1 MIRKIKEFEYLNPS
15 ILSELISFLAEYKGR
30 AKMFA
35 GGTDVLIQL
44 KERKLSPKY
53 LIDIKNISELNYIN
67 YSENEGLKIGALVTH
82 TSLANSEV
90 IREKYSLLAEAS
102 LAVGVLQTRNRGT
115 VAGNI
120 CNASPSA
127 DTLPALIALDATLKL
142 VSFEGERIVKIE
154 KFFTGPFKTI
164 LKETEVVT
172 EIQIPSL
179 PHLSGGAYLWLP
191 KITSVDETLVG
202 AAVVVNLE
210 DLKNKIC
217 ANARISLGSVAPI
230 PFRAKMAENF
240 VKGKKLESMIC
251 KEAGEIAANESSPRS
266 RAEYRKEMTKVLV
279 KRSLDKALKNISK

>member
-15 ILSELISFLAEYKGR
+15 TLSKLIYFLAKYKGQ

-44 KERKLSPKY
+44 KEMKLSPKY

-67 YSENEGLKIGALVTH
+67 YNENEGLKIGALVTH

-115 VAGNI
+115 VVGNI

-142 VSFEGERIVKIE
+142 ASLKGERIVKIE
-154 KFFTGPFKTI
+154 KFFAGPFKTI
-164 LKETEVVT
+164 LKETEVIT

-179 PHLSGGAYLWLP
+179 PHHSGGVYLWLT

-240 VKGKKLESMIC
+240 VKGKKLGSMIC

-266 RAEYRKEMTKVLV
+266 RAEYRREMIKVLV
-279 KRSLDKALKNISK
+279 KRSLNEALKSINK

>member
-1 MIRKIKEFEYLNPS
+1 MRKIKEFEYLNPS
-15 ILSELISFLAEYKGR
+15 TLSKLISFLAEYKSQ

-44 KERKLSPKY
+44 KEKKLSPKY

-67 YSENEGLKIGALVTH
+67 YDENEGLKIGALVTH

-90 IREKYSLLAEAS
+90 IREKYSLLGEAS

-115 VAGNI
+115 VVGNI

-142 VSFEGERIVKIE
+142 VSLEGERIIKVE

-164 LKETEVVT
+164 LKETEVIT

-179 PHLSGGAYLWLP
+179 PHHSGGVYLWLP

-202 AAVVVNLE
+202 AAVVITLE
-210 DLKNKIC
+210 DLENKIC
-217 ANARISLGSVAPI
+217 ADARIGLGSVAPI

-240 VKGKKLESMIC
+240 IKGKQLDFMVC
-251 KEAGEIAANESSPRS
+251 KEAAEIAANESSPRS

-279 KRSLDKALKNISK
+279 KRSLDKALKNVGN

>member
-67 YSENEGLKIGALVTH
+67 YSESEGLKIGALVTH

-115 VAGNI
+115 VVGNI

-179 PHLSGGAYLWLP
+179 PHHSGGAYLWLP

-251 KEAGEIAANESSPRS
+251 KEAGEITANESSPRS
-266 RAEYRKEMTKVLV
+266 RAEYRKEMIKILV
-279 KRSLDKALKNISK
+279 KRSLDKALKNINS

>member
-15 ILSELISFLAEYKGR
+15 TLSKLVSFLAEYKDQ
-30 AKMFA
+30 AKIFA

-44 KERKLSPKY
+44 KERKLSLKY
-53 LIDIKNISELNYIN
+53 LIDIKNIPELNYIN
-67 YSENEGLKIGALVTH
+67 YDENEGLKIGALVTH

-115 VAGNI
+115 VVGNI

-142 VSFEGERIVKIE
+142 VSLEGERIVKIE
-154 KFFTGPFKTI
+154 KFFIGPFKTI
-164 LKETEVVT
+164 LKKTEVIT

-179 PHLSGGAYLWLP
+179 PHHSGGVYLWLP

-202 AAVVVNLE
+202 AAVVVILKDLE
-210 DLKNKIC
+210 NKIC
-217 ANARISLGSVAPI
+217 ADARIGLGSVAPI
-230 PFRAKMAENF
+230 PFRATMAENF
-240 VKGKKLESMIC
+240 IKGKQLDSMVC
-251 KEAGEIAANESSPRS
+251 KEAAEIAANESSPRS

-279 KRSLDKALKNISK
+279 KRSLDKALKNVGN